1 MTENYRTALSETWC
15 IIEQYSDEDK
25 KRIPEKIK
33 RYIRDNRNQDYNP
46 NFDVNVHLKDLEL
59 RPETKGLL
67 ALIYQS
73 YFCNEQEKIEFELLL
88 KENARKKQEELSRK
102 YDINKTFEDN
112 YQRSISSEENIV
124 EENTIN
130 NITNEKEETQLTTY
144 QEAPWYKKLFTKI
157 KNLFRRN
164 K

>member
-1 MTENYRTALSETWC
+1 MIGSIYYSKEIGGTKEMTENYKTALSETWC

-33 RYIRDNRNQDYNP
+33 KYIRENKNQDYNP

-73 YFCNEQEKIEFELLL
+73 YFIH
-88 KENARKKQEELSRK
+88 SG
-102 YDINKTFEDN
+102 
-112 YQRSISSEENIV
+112 
-124 EENTIN
+124 
-130 NITNEKEETQLTTY
+130 
-144 QEAPWYKKLFTKI
+144 LF
-157 KNLFRRN
+157 
-164 K
+164 